1 MTAQS
6 LAETASSVQALVEVN
21 NKRWEEKYQQTV
33 QDYEQQM
40 SQTEKRFKTDLKER
54 NLLYEQETTKMHD
67 KHKKELDLAN
77 KKYTDLKKT
86 HDKEVKDLF

>member
-1 MTAQS
+1 
-6 LAETASSVQALVEVN
+6 
-21 NKRWEEKYQQTV
+21 
-33 QDYEQQM
+33 
-40 SQTEKRFKTDLKER
+40 
-54 NLLYEQETTKMHD
+54 MHE